1 MRRGPAGS
9 LGVLVG
15 LLLALAP
22 GVARAQAAQPADRL
36 LVVPFENVQRDGR
49 FSWISEAATTL
60 LTGKLDALG
69 ARTISREDRLKAC
82 ERLQLPPLAV
92 LSEAT
97 LIRLGQVMGAAQ
109 VVMGSFELEEGRIT
123 ATGRIIRLDSG
134 RMTSPV
140 VETGRL
146 SDLFGVFDRLAA
158 DLLPPGLAVPG
169 RPDMDRGTLPV
180 FENYVKGL
188 VAESP
193 AAQIRLLDAALKLA
207 PGFAPARIALWQ
219 VYTAQ
224 GEHARA
230 AAAALAVPV
239 TSRAYRRARFL
250 AALSRIHLRQY
261 DEAFRGLK
269 ALADVSPTP
278 ELFNNLGVI
287 QARRGATPETGRAT
301 YYFSKAADADP
312 LDPDYAFNLG
322 YAYWFERDLK
332 AATYWLSEAVRRNPA
347 DGQAHFVL
355 AATLRAAGST
365 VEAERE
371 RDLALQLSSTFADWE
386 RRPNAAAEPVPR
398 GLERLR
404 DDLDAPRLAL
414 VDTALEP
421 TEQKDQRDLAA
432 FHADRGRWL
441 FEQRQDAAAID
452 ELKRS
457 LYLSPYQADVHLL
470 LGRIYLNT
478 GRRSEAA
485 VALKISL
492 WSAESS
498 AAHALLGEVYLAA
511 KDLTRARA
519 QLQKAQALDPHD
531 ADARRLASELEA
543 KPPAAGRRE
552 L

>member
-1 MRRGPAGS
+1 MRHGS
-9 LGVLVG
+9 SRSFGALVC
-15 LLLALAP
+15 LLIGLAP
-22 GVARAQAAQPADRL
+22 GVARAQAAQPAERL
-36 LVVPFENVQRDGR
+36 LVVPFENVQRDAR
-49 FSWISEAATTL
+49 FSWISEAAATL
-60 LTGKLDALG
+60 LAGNLDALG
-69 ARTISREDRLKAC
+69 VTTVSREDRLKAC

-109 VVMGSFELEEGRIT
+109 VVMGSFELEEGQIT
-123 ATGRIIRLDSG
+123 VRAKAIRLDSG
-134 RMTSPV
+134 RMRKPA
-140 VETGRL
+140 EDTGRL
-146 SDLFGVFDRLAA
+146 SDLFGVFDRLAFQ
-158 DLLPPGLAVPG
+158 LLPPGLTVP
-169 RPDMDRGTLPV
+169 DHLDVDRGTLPV

-188 VAESP
+188 VAETP
-193 AAQIRLLDAALKLA
+193 AAQIRFLGAAVKLA

-219 VYTAQ
+219 VYTTQ

-230 AAAALAVPV
+230 AAAALAVPA
-239 TSRAYRRARFL
+239 TSRSYRRARFL
-250 AALSRIHLRQY
+250 AALSRIRLKQY
-261 DEAFRGLK
+261 DEAFQGLK
-269 ALADVSPTP
+269 ALLDASPTP
-278 ELFNNLGVI
+278 ALFNNLGVI

-301 YYFSKAADADP
+301 YFFAKAADADP
-312 LDPDYAFNLG
+312 LDPDCAFNLG

-355 AATLRAAGST
+355 AAALHATGAT

-371 RDLALQLSSTFADWE
+371 RDLARQLSSTYADWE
-386 RRPNAAAEPVPR
+386 RRPNAASEPVPR

-404 DDLDAPRLAL
+404 DDLDVPGLPL
-414 VDTALEP
+414 VDTALAP

-432 FHADRGRWL
+432 FHADRGRRL
-441 FEQRQDAAAID
+441 FEQRQDAAAIG

-478 GRRSEAA
+478 GRRTEAA
-485 VALKISL
+485 EALKISL

-498 AAHALLGEVYLAA
+498 AAHAVLGEVYLAA

-519 QLQKAQALDPHD
+519 ELQKAQALDPNN
-531 ADARRLASELEA
+531 ADARRLASALEA
-543 KPPAAGRRE
+543 RPPESGRRE

>member
-1 MRRGPAGS
+1 VRCGAARS
-9 LGVLVG
+9 LGALVC
-15 LLLALAP
+15 LLLGLAP
-22 GVARAQAAQPADRL
+22 GAARAQAAQPADRV
-36 LVVPFENVQRDGR
+36 LVVPFENVQRNAR
-49 FSWISEAATTL
+49 FSWISEAAPTL
-60 LTGKLDALG
+60 IAGGLEALG
-69 ARTISREDRLKAC
+69 VRTVSREDRLKAC

-97 LIRLGQVMGAAQ
+97 IIRLGQVMGAAQ
-109 VVMGSFELEEGRIT
+109 VVMGSFEVEEGQIT
-123 ATGRIIRLDSG
+123 VTARALRLDTGR
-134 RMTSPV
+134 MQSPL

-146 SDLFGVFDRLAA
+146 SALFGVFDRLAI
-158 DLLPPGLAVPG
+158 DLLPPGVTA
-169 RPDMDRGTLPV
+169 PDRLDVDRGTLPV

-188 VAESP
+188 VAETP

-219 VYTAQ
+219 VYTTQ
-224 GEHARA
+224 GDHQRA

-239 TSRAYRRARFL
+239 TSRSYRRARFL
-250 AALSRIHLRQY
+250 AALSRIHLKQY

-269 ALADVSPTP
+269 ALLDASPTP
-278 ELFNNLGVI
+278 ALYNNLGVI
-287 QARRGATPETGRAT
+287 QSRRGGSPETGRAT

-312 LDPDYAFNLG
+312 RDPDYAFNLG

-332 AATYWLSEAVRRNPA
+332 AAIYWLTEAVRRNPA

-355 AATLRAAGST
+355 AAALRATGAA

-386 RRPNAAAEPVPR
+386 RRPSAATEPIPR
-398 GLERLR
+398 GLERPS
-404 DDLDAPRLAL
+404 DDLDEPRRAL
-414 VDTALEP
+414 DTTLEP

-452 ELKRS
+452 ELKQS
-457 LYLSPYQADVHLL
+457 LYLLPYQADVHLL
-470 LGRIYLNT
+470 LGRIYLKT
-478 GRRSEAA
+478 GRRAEAA
-485 VALKISL
+485 EALTISL

-519 QLQKAQALDPHD
+519 QLQKAQALDANDPDTRH
-531 ADARRLASELEA
+531 LASALEA
-543 KPPAAGRRE
+543 RAPAAGRRE